1 MKKIVLLIGLLVAGF
16 ALHGQG
22 KDAYIKAMQG
32 GLTAMGQA
40 NSIES
45 LQAAAS
51 QFERIGA
58 KIESEWHP
66 HYYAGLNYINM
77 SFMAEDLATKDGYT
91 AQAQKFIDKAI
102 AAAPNNSEVVA
113 LQGFNYMAQL
123 SADSGNR
130 GQMLSPKAMQQF
142 GMALKLNP
150 QNPRAQA
157 LLAQMQYG
165 MAQFFGS
172 PTDKPCAMAK
182 QTLPAFDAQE
192 EGKSLD
198 PTWGKDMAESLI
210 GQCGK

>member
-1 MKKIVLLIGLLVAGF
+1 MKKIFLLIGLLVAGF

-22 KDAYIKAMQG
+22 QEAYIKAMQK
-32 GLTAMGQA
+32 GLTAMGEA
-40 NSIES
+40 KGIEAT
-45 LQAAAS
+45 QAAAS
-51 QFERIGA
+51 QFERIAA
-58 KIESEWHP
+58 KVETEWHP

-77 SFMAEDLATKDGYT
+77 SFMAQDLATKDSYT
-91 AQAQKFIDKAI
+91 AKAQTFIDKAK

-113 LQGFNYMAQL
+113 LQGYNYMAQL
-123 SADSGNR
+123 AADSGNR
-130 GQMLSPKAMQQF
+130 GQMLSPKAMQNF
-142 GMALKLNP
+142 SMALKLNP
-150 QNPRAQA
+150 ENPRAQA

-192 EGKSLD
+192 TGKSLD
-198 PTWGKDMAESLI
+198 PTWGKDMAESMI